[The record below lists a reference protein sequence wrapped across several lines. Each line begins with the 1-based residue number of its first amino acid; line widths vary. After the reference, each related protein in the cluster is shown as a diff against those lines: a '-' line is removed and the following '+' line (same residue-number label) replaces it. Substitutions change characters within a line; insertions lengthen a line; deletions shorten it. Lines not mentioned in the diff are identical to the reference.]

1 VGEGRTAVVMAR
13 HFGGVGYVFGAVEA
27 LLLWRVGWGWMDVWC
42 GDAMRSAGLRGFWEG
57 LARVL

>member
-1 VGEGRTAVVMAR
+1 
-13 HFGGVGYVFGAVEA
+13 